1 MQPANPATA
10 NISVAEPVPTEDRA
24 AFLKL
29 LKLVS
34 FRIQQMDEQTLL
46 AQLD

>member
-29 LKLVS
+29 VS
-34 FRIQQMDEQTLL
+34 FMIQQMDEQTLL